1 MICGAL
7 QTLNEDAFEDVA
19 ANDRQSPS
27 GELAFIS
34 LQQCL
39 APISEE
45 LSSPISSRNFDF
57 DSNILQT
64 NNNSITSAEKFYE
77 TNNQTATIILI
88 PNNKNNNNFNDTP
101 L

>member
-19 ANDRQSPS
+19 NNDRQSPS

-45 LSSPISSRNFDF
+45 LSSPIGSRSFDF
-57 DSNILQT
+57 DNLNLQT
-64 NNNSITSAEKFYE
+64 NNNNITSSADKLYDP
-77 TNNQTATIILI
+77 NNPAATVILI
-88 PNNKNNNNFNDTP
+88 PNSKNNNYYDTP